1 MMKKLTTIIVA
12 TGLGLAS
19 GCAMSPNSYQYKADH
34 SRAYNLAQAGGLQEA
49 KDYDVPNDQ
58 KGSLTSKGLDATSNA
73 VLFNS
78 GSGFGLDWGQS
89 LGLGLLTSAF
99 APKGGMERDSVFG
112 WISESQASDK
122 RKAWEMMSSTLFDG
136 IEKSLQQANI
146 KFIVDSKNK
155 YQKFPLVSEF
165 IHSSVRIVA
174 PEHGC
179 PDWEAAGGKYDKT
192 CNISTVVHAPTE
204 NAQKTP
210 DFIASGQKSYTF
222 YADDV
227 TDYSRIEVNI
237 PKGANLNK
245 NQLLARISRE
255 LPSWAFIFVASQK
268 MDSGGYT
275 APVILATGKP
285 ELFITPQK
293 G

>member
-1 MMKKLTTIIVA
+1 MMKKLTVIIVA

-58 KGSLTSKGLDATSNA
+58 KDSLTSKGLDATSNA

-122 RKAWEMMSSTLFDG
+122 RKAWEMMSSTLLDG
-136 IEKSLQQANI
+136 IEKSLQQANV
-146 KFIVDSKNK
+146 KYVVDNKNK
-155 YQKFPLVSEF
+155 LQSLPLMSEY
-165 IHSSVRIVA
+165 ILSSVRIVA
-174 PEHGC
+174 PEYGC
-179 PDWEAAGGKYDKT
+179 PDWEAAGGNYDKT
-192 CNISTVVHAPTE
+192 CNISTIVHAPAE
-204 NAQKTP
+204 NIQKIP
-210 DFIASGQKSYTF
+210 DFVAMGKKGYSFNAGNK
-222 YADDV
+222 A
-227 TDYSRIEVNI
+227 DYSHIEVNI
-237 PKGANLNK
+237 PTGSNLDK
-245 NQLLARISRE
+245 NQLLAGISQK
-255 LPSWAFIFVASQK
+255 LPSWAFVFVASQK
-268 MDSGGYT
+268 MDSSGYT
-275 APVILATGKP
+275 APVILTAGKP
-285 ELFITPQK
+285 EFFITPDK